1 MTNMIHDVELEDEQI
16 DFEMLDIEDDHDVN
30 DLEWYDSYHM
40 DQVPDEVLLY
50 AYDNILNRRLPDNSI
65 HISDIAKVNA
75 LRDYID
81 SEEFRAMARLVEYL
95 R

>member
-1 MTNMIHDVELEDEQI
+1 MDMIHDVELEDDEI
-16 DFEMLDIEDDHDVN
+16 DFEMLDIEDDPDFVYI
-30 DLEWYDSYHM
+30 EWYDPYHM
-40 DQVPDEVLLY
+40 DQVPDEVLLH
-50 AYDNILNRRLPDNSI
+50 AYNNILDGQLPDNSI

-81 SEEFRAMARLVEYL
+81 SEQFRAIARLVEYL